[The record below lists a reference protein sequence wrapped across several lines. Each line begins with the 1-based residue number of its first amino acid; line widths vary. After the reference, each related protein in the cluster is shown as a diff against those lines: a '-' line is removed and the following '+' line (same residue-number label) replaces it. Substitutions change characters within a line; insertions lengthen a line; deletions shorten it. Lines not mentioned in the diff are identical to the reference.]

1 MLINPSL
8 KSKYWWYLASIL
20 VVLSVLPLSSFAQSE
35 VTVSPTIIDHKVK
48 ARDILELSVKITNN
62 TSSKVNLYPI
72 VNDISITEGRQ
83 EFLEPSLLDKSTSL
97 ARWIQISRGVIELRP
112 GEAKEIPFSVH
123 VNLNAKPGK
132 YYAVITFAQGSTRVE
147 AEAKALKLN
156 QPQVLLN
163 IEVEEHIIERAQ
175 IQRFQT
181 EKNFFLNFPVK
192 FLLGIENTGNREI
205 KPVGSIHIYNRRGEE
220 VGSVD
225 VNQAQAAIVPQ
236 AYNLFENLW
245 QSKKGFGQYKAV
257 LAAEYGNEEKRDL
270 QDTIY
275 FWVLPWQFLIFF
287 GGGLLVLI
295 ILLLLLKRPPYK

>member
-1 MLINPSL
+1 MNKILQTCFFLLLTFCLSLITNT
-8 KSKYWWYLASIL
+8 
-20 VVLSVLPLSSFAQSE
+20 VFAQGE
-35 VTVSPTIIDHKVK
+35 IAVSPTIIDQKAE

-163 IEVEEHIIERAQ
+163 IEVEEHIVERAQ
-175 IQRFQT
+175 IQKFQT

-225 VNQAQAAIVPQ
+225 VNRDLAAIVPQ

-287 GGGLLVLI
+287 GGGLIALI
-295 ILLLLLKRPPYK
+295 ILLSWLIFKNKKFK